1 MVGIVVLVSIINLYF
16 FKLYTDFFP
25 VFFVQLD
32 SENRCF
38 MSFCLC
44 GNFDGSEIVLRPQ
57 ILAEE
62 WE

>member
-1 MVGIVVLVSIINLYF
+1 M
-16 FKLYTDFFP
+16 
-25 VFFVQLD
+25 FFVELD

-38 MSFCLC
+38 RSFCLC

-62 WE
+62 RE